1 MNRFEISSEAID
13 LEQFRASL
21 VDETCGAFVTFEGWV
36 RNHNDGRAV
45 LRLAYEV
52 YEPLAVKEGLAILE
66 EAMKKFEITQVHAV
80 HRQGELAMSEPAV
93 VVGVASAHRDA
104 AFKACRYVID
114 EVKARLPIWKK
125 EYYADGDTEWVN
137 CQHSVHAVKDNS
149 TATKQTG
156 NKQT

>member
-13 LEQFRASL
+13 LAQFRTGL

-36 RNHNDGRAV
+36 RNHNEGRAV

-66 EAMKKFEITQVHAV
+66 ETSKKFDITHIHAV

-125 EYYADGDTEWVN
+125 EYYVDGDTEWVN
-137 CQHSVHAVKDNS
+137 CQHSVHRSKED
-149 TATKQTG
+149 
-156 NKQT
+156 

>member
-1 MNRFEISSEAID
+1 MIRFEISSEAID
-13 LEQFRASL
+13 LEKLRAGL

-52 YEPLAVKEGLAILE
+52 YEPLAVKEGLRILQ
-66 EAMKKFEITQVHAV
+66 EALEKFDIVQVHAV
-80 HRQGELAMSEPAV
+80 HRQGELTMSEPAV

-114 EVKARLPIWKK
+114 EVKSRLPIWKK

-137 CQHSVHAVKDNS
+137 CQHSVHAPEDAS
-149 TATKQTG
+149 TDLKTSG
-156 NKQT
+156 NKKS